1 MQFKRKKYSKF
12 FDKPK
17 KSAIQLERERK
28 KESGLFVIFLKAQT
42 QIQ

>member
-1 MQFKRKKYSKF
+1 MQIKRKKYSKFF

-28 KESGLFVIFLKAQT
+28 SGLFVIFLKAQT

>member
-17 KSAIQLERERK
+17 KSAIQLEREREK
-28 KESGLFVIFLKAQT
+28 KRADCLLFF
-42 QIQ
+42 